1 MTQDLTLFE
10 APPSLP
16 PALPAVSS
24 HEAVWAEV
32 ERIQESKGSWV
43 NGLILFAVTLGVAL
57 GVGSRQWTFEKAV
70 LIIGILFVHE
80 LGHYF
85 AMRWFGYRDVRMFFI
100 PLLGAAVTGRNHNVP
115 GWKKAIVSLMGP
127 LPGIFLGTFGGVF
140 AAVIGSNWLAELSVL
155 AVLIN
160 AFNLLP
166 ILPLDGGWFWN
177 AVVFCRH
184 QRLELIFK
192 IFAALAAFAATL
204 AGLGKFWMY
213 LGIFT
218 LAGLPM
224 VNIQGKIVQSLR
236 RKGLGEPAGDGE
248 VLPRALGHAIF
259 DEIYGLAKGLSPRA
273 VANVSLQIFERLNA
287 RPPGMLESFGL
298 SALYVIALIAAV
310 IGFAFAGYALFG
322 EHAATL

>member
-1 MTQDLTLFE
+1 M
-10 APPSLP
+10 
-16 PALPAVSS
+16 
-24 HEAVWAEV
+24 
-32 ERIQESKGSWV
+32 
-43 NGLILFAVTLGVAL
+43 
-57 GVGSRQWTFEKAV
+57 
-70 LIIGILFVHE
+70 
-80 LGHYF
+80 
-85 AMRWFGYRDVRMFFI
+85 
-100 PLLGAAVTGRNHNVP
+100 P

-177 AVVFCRH
+177 AVVFSRH

-236 RKGLGEPAGDGE
+236 RQGLGEPAGDGE
-248 VLPRALGHAIF
+248 VLPRTLGHAIF